1 MRGTGMFLK
10 RTKSVFLFLIIT
22 LFPVQSV
29 SLSNEENLEKIFN
42 YLNSLNNF
50 SASFIQD
57 ENDLVSEGKIYIG
70 NDRVRL
76 DYEYPS
82 KILIILDKD
91 KGMYYNYDLNEDEF
105 FNPKDTSAWF
115 FFEIFKNKKFF
126 LDGNSTLENK
136 SIILSKSGYSF
147 DESYKIFLFFEDGP
161 LLIRK
166 IKLLFQ
172 NTEYTLSIYN
182 HRLEEKFNDRFF
194 KLINPELLN

>member
-1 MRGTGMFLK
+1 MRGKGMFLK
-10 RTKSVFLFLIIT
+10 RIKSVFLFLIIT
-22 LFPVQSV
+22 LFPVQSE

-126 LDGNSTLENK
+126 LDANSTLENK
-136 SIILSKSGYSF
+136 SIILSKGGYSF
-147 DESYKIFLFFEDGP
+147 DEPYKIFLFFEDEP

-182 HRLEEKFNDRFF
+182 HRLEEKFDDRFF

>member
-1 MRGTGMFLK
+1 MRGKGMFLK

-126 LDGNSTLENK
+126 LDANSTLENK

-147 DESYKIFLFFEDGP
+147 DEPYEIFLFFEDKP